1 MKSDDELKHTFKIRL
16 ENGII
21 HIHII
26 TDIADPDENTRRM
39 EIVKERLFN
48 IFNSDSSKNY
58 KVIVEI
64 LYFSRGHIS
73 PRARQIWIELAKHKQ
88 ISKSAIVGQNV
99 FLKVAANFIIGAA
112 GRSATIKWFNNKEE
126 ALKWLSE

>member
-1 MKSDDELKHTFKIRL
+1 MRTDDELKHTFKIRL
-16 ENGII
+16 ENEVI

-48 IFNSDSSKNY
+48 IFNADPSKKY
-58 KVIVEI
+58 EVIVEI

-73 PRARQIWIELAKHKQ
+73 SGARRIWIELAKHKQ
-88 ISKSAIVGQNV
+88 IIKSAIVGQNV
-99 FLKVAANFIIGAA
+99 FLQVAANFIIGAA
-112 GRSATIKWFNNKEE
+112 GRNDTIHWFNDKNE
-126 ALKWLSE
+126 ALKWLGE